1 MQLHLLLLFVPLPNR
16 TRPDIVPIIVLSP
29 CRRHVLP
36 EGDIDPPLNGWGSDA
51 VRRSLRDRVE
61 PIRLSLSAATS
72 STT

>member
-1 MQLHLLLLFVPLPNR
+1 MQLHLFLLFVPLPNR
-16 TRPDIVPIIVLSP
+16 TRPDIVSVIILSP

-36 EGDIDPPLNGWGSDA
+36 EGDIDSPLDGWGSDP
-51 VRRSLRDRVE
+51 VRRALRNRVE

>member
-1 MQLHLLLLFVPLPNR
+1 MQLHLLLLLVPFPNR
-16 TRPDIVPIIVLSP
+16 TRPDVVSVIILSP

-36 EGDIDPPLNGWGSDA
+36 EGDIDPPLDGWGSDA
-51 VRRSLRDRVE
+51 VRRSLRDRMK

>member
-36 EGDIDPPLNGWGSDA
+36 ESDVDSPLDGWRSDT
-51 VRRSLRDRVE
+51 VRSSLWDRVE
-61 PIRLSLSAATS
+61 PIRLGLSAS
-72 STT
+72 VNPEV